1 MQSYMQDISRWTELQ
16 QPVAAK
22 NGMCMAVAMFR
33 QPGSDAL
40 YVAVGYEDGTLT
52 IWDAECPQHAIM
64 SARLHSEPVM
74 TVAIDAHGKG
84 VIRIC
89 YGLYMLIVG

>member
-1 MQSYMQDISRWTELQ
+1 M
-16 QPVAAK
+16 AAK

-52 IWDAECPQHAIM
+52 IWDVACPQHAIII
-64 SARLHSEPVM
+64 ARLHSEPIM

-84 VIRIC
+84 VVEIC
-89 YGLYMLIVG
+89 YCLLC

>member
-1 MQSYMQDISRWTELQ
+1 M
-16 QPVAAK
+16 AAK

-52 IWDAECPQHAIM
+52 IWDVACPQHAII
-64 SARLHSEPVM
+64 SARLHSEPIM

-84 VIRIC
+84 VVEIC
-89 YGLYMLIVG
+89 YCLLC